1 MRYLLDT
8 GIWLRLSR
16 QPDTLPESCLGL
28 LRAEP
33 KVGLS
38 AVSLR
43 EVAWKAAHGNLEL
56 GQPTLTWFQ
65 AALTRQLAVL
75 PLTPE
80 IAADSAALPAFPV
93 DDPYDQ
99 MIVATAR
106 IHGLT
111 VVTTDRAWRHYPH
124 AKVLYFRPTRTT
136 FQGDATGGGSAG

>member
-16 QPDTLPESCLGL
+16 EPRTLPEVCRTLLGS
-28 LRAEP
+28 EP
-33 KVGLS
+33 QVGLS

-43 EVAWKAAHGNLEL
+43 EVAWKTAHGKLDL
-56 GQPTLTWFQ
+56 GQPTLAWFK
-65 AALTRQLAVL
+65 AALTSQMVLL

-80 IAADSAALPAFPV
+80 IAADSASMPAFPV

-106 IHGLT
+106 QHGLT
-111 VVTTDRAWRHYPH
+111 VMTTDRAWRHYPH
-124 AKVLYFRPTRTT
+124 ATILYHKPI
-136 FQGDATGGGSAG
+136 SAIAK

>member
-56 GQPTLTWFQ
+56 G
-65 AALTRQLAVL
+65 
-75 PLTPE
+75 
-80 IAADSAALPAFPV
+80 
-93 DDPYDQ
+93 
-99 MIVATAR
+99 
-106 IHGLT
+106 
-111 VVTTDRAWRHYPH
+111 
-124 AKVLYFRPTRTT
+124 
-136 FQGDATGGGSAG
+136 

>member
-1 MRYLLDT
+1 MHYLLDT

-16 QPDTLPESCLGL
+16 EPHTLPETCRSLLG
-28 LRAEP
+28 AETQ
-33 KVGLS
+33 VGLS

-43 EVAWKAAHGNLEL
+43 EVAWKVAHGTLDL
-56 GQPTLTWFQ
+56 GQPTLAWFK
-65 AALTRQLAVL
+65 AALTNQVVLL

-80 IAADSAALPAFPV
+80 IAADSAALTAFPV

-106 IHGLT
+106 QNGLT

-124 AKVLYFRPTRTT
+124 ATVLYYKP
-136 FQGDATGGGSAG
+136 AKSAVT

>member
-16 QPDTLPESCLGL
+16 EPETLPEACRNLLG
-28 LRAEP
+28 AEP
-33 KVGLS
+33 QVGLS

-43 EVAWKAAHGNLEL
+43 EVAWKAAHGRLDL
-56 GQPTLTWFQ
+56 GQPTRAWFQ
-65 AALTRQLAVL
+65 SALTSQLALL

-80 IAADSAALPAFPV
+80 IAADSAALEAFPV

-106 IHGLT
+106 QHNLI

-124 AKVLYFRPTRTT
+124 AQVLYYKPALPP
-136 FQGDATGGGSAG
+136 QD

>member
-16 QPDTLPESCLGL
+16 EPDSLPETCRGL
-28 LRAEP
+28 LRTEP
-33 KVGLS
+33 EVGLS

-43 EVAWKAAHGNLEL
+43 EVAWKAAHGKLDL
-56 GQPTLTWFQ
+56 GQPTGEWFK
-65 AALTRQLAVL
+65 AALTRQLVL
-75 PLTPE
+75 LALTPE

-93 DDPYDQ
+93 EDPYDQ

-106 IHGLT
+106 QHGLT

-124 AKVLYFRPTRTT
+124 ARVLYYKPLVAEE
-136 FQGDATGGGSAG
+136 G

>member
-1 MRYLLDT
+1 MHYLLDT

-16 QPDTLPESCLGL
+16 EPHTLPEACRILLG
-28 LRAEP
+28 AEP
-33 KVGLS
+33 QVGLS

-43 EVAWKAAHGNLEL
+43 EMAWKVAHGKLNL
-56 GQPTLTWFQ
+56 GQPTLDWFK
-65 AALTRQLAVL
+65 AALTNQVVLL

-106 IHGLT
+106 QHGLT
-111 VVTTDRAWRHYPH
+111 VVTTDRVWRHYPH
-124 AKVLYFRPTRTT
+124 ATILYYKPSLGAVT
-136 FQGDATGGGSAG
+136 

>member
-16 QPDTLPESCLGL
+16 QPDTLPESCLNL

-56 GQPTLTWFQ
+56 GQPTLVWFQ

-80 IAADSAALPAFPV
+80 IAADSAALPSFPV

-106 IHGLT
+106 LHGLT
-111 VVTTDRAWRHYPH
+111 VVTTDRGRHYPH
-124 AKVLYFRPTRTT
+124 AKVLYYRPTKPALHE
-136 FQGDATGGGSAG
+136 DATGEGAAS

>member
-16 QPDTLPESCLGL
+16 EQHTLPEACRTLLG
-28 LRAEP
+28 AEP
-33 KVGLS
+33 QVGLS

-43 EVAWKAAHGNLEL
+43 EVAWKVAHGRLDL
-56 GQPTLTWFQ
+56 GQPTLEWFK
-65 AALTRQLAVL
+65 AALTNQIVLL

-80 IAADSAALPAFPV
+80 IATDSAALPAFPV

-106 IHGLT
+106 QHNLT
-111 VVTTDRAWRHYPH
+111 VVTTDRAWRNYPH
-124 AKVLYFRPTRTT
+124 ATLLYYKPIVAA
-136 FQGDATGGGSAG
+136 AT

>member
-16 QPDTLPESCLGL
+16 EPHTLPEDCLTL
-28 LRAEP
+28 LGAEP
-33 KVGLS
+33 QVGLS

-43 EVAWKAAHGNLEL
+43 EVAWKAAHGKLNL
-56 GQPTLTWFQ
+56 GQPTLAWFK
-65 AALTRQLAVL
+65 AALTNQVALL

-80 IAADSAALPAFPV
+80 VAADSAALPAFPV
-93 DDPYDQ
+93 GDPYDQ

-106 IHGLT
+106 QRGLT

-124 AKVLYFRPTRTT
+124 ATILYYKPIVAAVR
-136 FQGDATGGGSAG
+136 

>member
-16 QPDTLPESCLGL
+16 EPHTLPEACRSLLG
-28 LRAEP
+28 AESQ
-33 KVGLS
+33 VGLS

-43 EVAWKAAHGNLEL
+43 EVAWKEAHGKLNL
-56 GQPTLTWFQ
+56 GQPTLAWFK
-65 AALTRQLAVL
+65 AALTSQIILL

-80 IAADSAALPAFPV
+80 IAADSAVLPAFPM

-106 IHGLT
+106 QRGLT
-111 VVTTDRAWRHYPH
+111 VVTTDRAWRHYVH
-124 AKVLYFRPTRTT
+124 AKILYYKPTLAAVT
-136 FQGDATGGGSAG
+136 